1 MAWGSAGWSRSEVRA
16 FVVDLIVRERLRDR
30 LHAEVMGVVEW
41 ARGAGL
47 EVFLVSASPRAV
59 IEEAADLVGIRRDRV
74 VAASPFWDGD
84 VMRADVERPIPYG
97 PGKVHGLRAVLSGR
111 PLLAAFGDNAFDVA
125 MLREARVPIAVRPKD
140 RLRARAGE
148 VEGLAEIAR
157 EP

>member
-16 FVVDLIVRERLRDR
+16 FVVDLIVRERLRER
-30 LHAEVMGVVEW
+30 LHAEVVAVVEW

-148 VEGLAEIAR
+148 VEGLTEIAR